1 MSSAGHDSAAEA
13 VDVAETVDTS
23 TTVGVVVTAFDQGH
37 MVVDAVRSV
46 LAQTRRVHEIVV
58 VDDGSTDPES
68 LAALD
73 EIAVLD
79 QDTAFDDA
87 MPLGRIASPEESAAS
102 SGRSQG
108 EPGASRS
115 TGAAG
120 HRPVVRVLHQT
131 NRGVSAARNAGI
143 SALGTDLVAV
153 LDGDDLWEPTFV
165 ASTIAAL
172 VGDRDVVAA
181 SSWLTM
187 FGVADGTVEATG
199 GTVEAFLP
207 RNAAPASALFRRDDW
222 SCARGYDE
230 SMTEGFE
237 DWDFFLRLLRR
248 DSARVVVVPE
258 PLLRYRTHPA
268 SANVRS
274 MEARLARYAQV
285 VANHRDTFAAHLE
298 AALLGL
304 ETTSVARLTAWEQLV
319 TADPRAEV
327 GPVTFGDGGMAAA
340 VRIAS
345 ARRRP

>member
-1 MSSAGHDSAAEA
+1 MSTAEHDGAAETA
-13 VDVAETVDTS
+13 DAS
-23 TTVGVVVTAFDQGH
+23 ATVGVVVTAFDQGQ

-46 LAQTRRVHEIVV
+46 LAQTHRVHQIVV

-73 EIAVLD
+73 EIAALD
-79 QDTAFDDA
+79 
-87 MPLGRIASPEESAAS
+87 
-102 SGRSQG
+102 
-108 EPGASRS
+108 
-115 TGAAG
+115 
-120 HRPVVRVLHQT
+120 RPVVRVLHQT
-131 NRGVSAARNAGI
+131 NRGVSAARNSGI

-165 ASTIAAL
+165 ASTVAAL

-187 FGVADGTVEATG
+187 FGVADGTVEPTG

-222 SCARGYDE
+222 GCARGYDE

-274 MEARLARYAQV
+274 MQARLARYAQV

-298 AALLGL
+298 SALLGL
-304 ETTSVARLTAWEQLV
+304 ETTSVARLAAWEQLV
-319 TADPRAEV
+319 TADPEVEV